1 MKGNPRQHQIDA
13 GGVELAYFEW
23 GNPGSPVILLVH
35 ATGFHARCWDRTIAS
50 LVGDYRVIAPDMR
63 GHGRSARQEPY
74 VWTSFTRDLEHLVD
88 SLQIRDAIGVGHSL
102 GGHCITQLAAGRP
115 GIFKRLL
122 LVDPVILDPQTYSK
136 ERYSDL
142 AGPEDHPVARRRNHW
157 ASWQEMF
164 QRFRDRHP
172 FSLWQPQ
179 ALEDYCRFG
188 LRPRADGEGFELAC
202 LPVVEAS
209 IYLGNARS
217 DIYERMSKITI
228 PIVVLRAKAR
238 DPDAHDLMDFASSP
252 TWESLA
258 AQFPRGRDVYLPHLS
273 HFIPMQDP
281 QLTARFIADE
291 HALP

>member
-1 MKGNPRQHQIDA
+1 MKGSPRQHEIDA
-13 GGVELAYFEW
+13 GGVELTYFEW
-23 GNPGSPVILLVH
+23 GSPDSPVILLVH
-35 ATGFHARCWDRTIAS
+35 ATGFHARCWDLTIAS
-50 LVGDYRVIAPDMR
+50 LIGDYRVIAPDLR

-74 VWTSFTRDLEHLVD
+74 VWNSFTRDLELLVD

-115 GIFKRLL
+115 GIFERLL
-122 LVDPVILDPQTYSK
+122 LVDPVILDPQAYSK

-142 AGPEDHPVARRRNHW
+142 TGPEDHPVARRRNHW
-157 ASWQEMF
+157 ASWEEMF

-188 LRPRADGEGFELAC
+188 LRPRTDGEGFELAC
-202 LPVVEAS
+202 PPVVEAS

-217 DIYERMSKITI
+217 DIYERISEITI
-228 PIVVLRAKAR
+228 PTVVLRAKAR